1 MSHEEKTYIEVP
13 FVVPEN
19 VERLSVSMKVEDL
32 PGENPDEFAAV
43 ESDNAELGQPEQ
55 EMPAEQKESSGQ
67 PAAAAGAPKPTNGF
81 GIRLPSLKTT
91 IVDLGIR
98 DSATMRGWSG
108 GARSFFEIGP
118 EEATPGYI
126 PGALLPGEWKIV
138 LGAYRVPAAGCRV
151 TVEVQLEEGQARWLK
166 GELHA
171 HTNHSDGQYSLPE
184 AIKLAEQ
191 AGLDFLALTDHNTV
205 SQNIARHRLETD
217 LTLIPAMELTTLS
230 GHCNLYGLEAPADDF
245 RAREPEDAIGLM
257 RTAKERGAY
266 ISLNHPHCSNCGWK
280 WGFDVPHDWVEVWN
294 GPWREDNRKTLDW
307 WQEQLAAGRRLTAI
321 GGSDFHRPHPYI
333 RHGAPCNWIYATGR
347 SVNAILRAVDR
358 GRVTLSHSPEG
369 PRLTLSIGQWGMGD
383 LIPAGEA
390 EGLWLDVQASGGLLP
405 GDVLRV
411 YSANGLEEERV
422 LDMGE
427 AAAGCEAGIGCG
439 TGGGTSGNKSSG
451 GTLLELLPRERLFYR
466 AELWRYAEEADGLS
480 LAALTNPIYISPTG
494 GIAF

>member
-1 MSHEEKTYIEVP
+1 MRLELIRDIMPHEEKTYIEVP
-13 FVVPEN
+13 FTVPDHIEG
-19 VERLSVSMKVEDL
+19 LSVSMKVEDL
-32 PGENPDEFAAV
+32 PEEKNGAMSARQEKTGPV
-43 ESDNAELGQPEQ
+43 NAQQ
-55 EMPAEQKESSGQ
+55 SGQ
-67 PAAAAGAPKPTNGF
+67 PDAAGALKPAANGF

-98 DSATMRGWSG
+98 DSQRMRGWSG

-118 EEATPGYI
+118 EEATPGYM
-126 PGALLPGEWKIV
+126 PGELLPGEWKIV
-138 LGAYRVPAAGCRV
+138 LGAYRVPSGGCRV
-151 TVEVQLEEGQARWLK
+151 TLEVHLTEGQARWLK

-205 SQNIARHRLETD
+205 SQNLARHSLERN

-230 GHCNLYGLEAPADDF
+230 GHCNLYGLESPADDF
-245 RAREPEDAIGLM
+245 RALQAEDAIRLM

-280 WGFDVPHDWVEVWN
+280 WGFDAPHDWVEVWN
-294 GPWREDNRKTLDW
+294 GPWREDNRKTLVW
-307 WQEQLAAGRRLTAI
+307 WQEQLESGRRLTAI

-333 RHGAPCNWIYATGR
+333 RHGAPCNWIYANGR
-347 SVNAILRAVDR
+347 SVNAILRAVDH

-369 PRLTLSIGQWGMGD
+369 PRLTISTGQWGMGD
-383 LIPAGEA
+383 VIPTGEA
-390 EGLWLDVQASGGLLP
+390 EGLWLDVQASGNLLP

-422 LDMGE
+422 LD
-427 AAAGCEAGIGCG
+427 AGSEIENGAGG
-439 TGGGTSGNKSSG
+439 SSG
-451 GTLLELLPRERLFYR
+451 PLLGLVPRKRLFYR
-466 AELWRYAEEADGLS
+466 AELWRHAEEAGGLS
-480 LAALTNPIYISPTG
+480 LAALTNPIYLEQD
-494 GIAF
+494 

>member
-1 MSHEEKTYIEVP
+1 MRLELVRDIMSHEEKTYIEVP
-13 FVVPEN
+13 FTVPEN
-19 VERLSVSMKVEDL
+19 MERLSVSMKVEDL
-32 PGENPDEFAAV
+32 PGSNGSEKENAGF
-43 ESDNAELGQPEQ
+43 
-55 EMPAEQKESSGQ
+55 
-67 PAAAAGAPKPTNGF
+67 PAAAAAPKPAANGF

-138 LGAYRVPAAGCRV
+138 LGAYRVPATGCRV
-151 TVEVQLEEGQARWLK
+151 TLEVQLEEGQARWLK

-245 RAREPEDAIGLM
+245 RALRAEDAIGLM
-257 RTAKERGAY
+257 RTAKDRGAY

-280 WGFDVPHDWVEVWN
+280 WSFDVPHDWVEVWN
-294 GPWREDNRKTLDW
+294 GPWREDNRKTLVW

-333 RHGAPCNWIYATGR
+333 RHGAPCNWIYANGR

-369 PRLTLSIGQWGMGD
+369 PRLCLSIGQWGMGD
-383 LIPAGEA
+383 VVPAGKA
-390 EGLWLDVQASGGLLP
+390 EGLWLDVQASGGLLS

-422 LDMGE
+422 LD
-427 AAAGCEAGIGCG
+427 A
-439 TGGGTSGNKSSG
+439 GGGAEVCCVDGLGGGVKAGQNGSSG
-451 GTLLELLPRERLFYR
+451 ALLGLVPRSRLFYR
-466 AELWRYAEEADGLS
+466 AELWRFAEEAGGLS
-480 LAALTNPIYISPTG
+480 LAAMTNPIYI
-494 GIAF
+494 AAE